1 MVDPNI
7 SYPAMKQTLLEK
19 YGVKPGSKMQFYRA
33 KRKVQQTTKGVHV
46 VSYNDLPPW
55 IVAVENENKGSIVKL
70 NVELKSIAK
79 GATGGEAIPI
89 DPNIVAVATTHF
101 VQAENTDPNSTCG

>member
-70 NVELKSIAK
+70 NVELVPNPNMNTQFKRLFLCLDAQKK
-79 GATGGEAIPI
+79 G
-89 DPNIVAVATTHF
+89 F
-101 VQAENTDPNSTCG
+101 VKGYAGLGLE